1 MADSITSAAASQAT
15 ATSTAKSATD
25 RAMIAE
31 NFDAFLLLLTTQ
43 LKNQSPLDPMDTNQF
58 TQQLVQFA
66 SVEQQLKSND
76 TLNALLTSA
85 RGSSVSTAASFVG
98 MQVTADGKTSRL
110 ADGKAEWMI
119 NPARAAQA
127 SVTILDSSGSVVASS
142 TQSVPAGSQ
151 KFIWD
156 GRTSTGGTAPP
167 GDYTIQITA
176 RDASG
181 SERVRQDRDRRPG
194 RIRGRVRGGAGADRR
209 VEPGAARQGEGHHV
223 AVELRRI
230 ADFVSLRRRLG
241 KFKRRPLS
249 SGPVVS

>member
-1 MADSITSAAASQAT
+1 MADSITSAAASQAA
-15 ATSTAKSATD
+15 ATSTAKSSTD

-142 TQSVPAGSQ
+142 TQSVPAGRRS
-151 KFIWD
+151 
-156 GRTSTGGTAPP
+156 SSGTAERAPA
-167 GDYTIQITA
+167 A
-176 RDASG
+176 R
-181 SERVRQDRDRRPG
+181 RRPATT
-194 RIRGRVRGGAGADRR
+194 RSRSRGATPPARACPSRPRSSDGSNPWTCPRGSRC
-209 VEPGAARQGEGHHV
+209 
-223 AVELRRI
+223 
-230 ADFVSLRRRLG
+230 
-241 KFKRRPLS
+241 
-249 SGPVVS
+249 

>member
-1 MADSITSAAASQAT
+1 MADSITSAATALQTAS
-15 ATSTAKSATD
+15 TSTAKSTD

-31 NFDAFLLLLTTQ
+31 NFDSFLLLLTTQ

-98 MQVTADGKTSRL
+98 MQVTADGTTARL
-110 ADGKAEWMI
+110 ANGKAEWMI
-119 NPARAAQA
+119 NPARAGQA
-127 SVTILDSSGSVVASS
+127 SVTILDSSGNVVAAS
-142 TQSVPAGSQ
+142 TRAVPAGSQ

-156 GRTSTGGTAPP
+156 GRTSTGGTAPA

-176 RDASG
+176 RDAAG
-181 SERVRQDRDRRPG
+181 SSVSVKTEIV
-194 RIRGRVRGGAGADRR
+194 GRVESVDVSEGEPVLVVGSNR
-209 VEPGAARQGEGHHV
+209 V
-223 AVELRRI
+223 
-230 ADFVSLRRRLG
+230 
-241 KFKRRPLS
+241 PLDKVKAITWPS
-249 SGPVVS
+249 S